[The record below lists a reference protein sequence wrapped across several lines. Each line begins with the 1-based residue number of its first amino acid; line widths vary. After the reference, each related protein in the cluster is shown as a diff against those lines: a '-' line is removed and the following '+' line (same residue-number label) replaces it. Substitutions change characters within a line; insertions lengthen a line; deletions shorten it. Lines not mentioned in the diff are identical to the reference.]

1 MVRVSG
7 YIRAIECLES
17 LSNWCLYSG
26 YLIRRISNVK
36 NAKNLQSTI

>member
-17 LSNWCLYSG
+17 LSNWCLYF
-26 YLIRRISNVK
+26 RVFNK
-36 NAKNLQSTI
+36 EDN